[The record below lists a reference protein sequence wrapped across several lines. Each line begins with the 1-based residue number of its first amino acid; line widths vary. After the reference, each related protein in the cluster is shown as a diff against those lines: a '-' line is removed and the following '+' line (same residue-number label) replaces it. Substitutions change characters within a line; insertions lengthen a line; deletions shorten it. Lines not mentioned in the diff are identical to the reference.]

1 MKNYSWFDYF
11 FFTYFHE
18 DKAIKLKDEGNFYF
32 KCKNYKSA
40 VSSYTKAL
48 KEEINDEKELV
59 STLHSNRAAANFYL
73 KNYRS
78 ALNDCVFAR
87 KLNLNNVKAIL
98 KGAECCF
105 QLSLFDDSIKW
116 CDKALSLNS
125 NDAKAKDLRI
135 KCEITKKTFEKEK
148 RKKEAVLR
156 KRIEKHSKI
165 LDCIK
170 TRGIQIEEKDQKFI
184 DLIENPINYSQKSVC
199 LSEDQS
205 SLVWPVILLY
215 PECKWFFSFFSSNL
229 TSGW

>member
-1 MKNYSWFDYF
+1 M
-11 FFTYFHE
+11 
-18 DKAIKLKDEGNFYF
+18 KDEGNFYF
-32 KCKNYKSA
+32 KCNNNKNA
-40 VSSYTKAL
+40 VASYTKAL
-48 KEEINDEKELV
+48 KEEISNEKELI
-59 STLHSNRAAANFYL
+59 STLHSNRAAAHFYL

-87 KLNLNNVKAIL
+87 KLNPNNTKAIL

-105 QLSLFDDSIKW
+105 QLNLFDDSIKW

-125 NDAKAKDLRI
+125 NDTKSKDLRI
-135 KCEITKKTFEKEK
+135 KCEINKKTFEKEK

-165 LDCIK
+165 LNFIK
-170 TRGIQIEEKDQKFI
+170 SRGLQIEEKDQKFI

-199 LSEDQS
+199 LSGDQT

-215 PECKWFFSFFSSNL
+215 PECK
-229 TSGW
+229 